1 MVNMIERYLGRP
13 IQDVSWWMWF
23 FLALIVLWVWPLVVL
38 YLIGRLVIDMME
50 YTPSETRFAALSSG
64 ALPEIPTPARSIEA
78 NEDRPASGWW
88 NLDSISVGEGH
99 DRPEN
104 EWWDIGDVQV
114 GSKKDPASDNDR
126 LIQFWSI
133 VGMVF
138 VLTFLVLGADGTA
151 FTFALLSTSMLLV
164 IFYQIGPVRSILGV
178 E

>member
-1 MVNMIERYLGRP
+1 MASMIERYLGRP
-13 IQDVSWWMWF
+13 PQDVSWWMWF
-23 FLALIVLWVWPLVVL
+23 FLALIVLWAWPLVVL

-50 YTPSETRFAALSSG
+50 YAPSETRFTTLSSG
-64 ALPEIPTPARSIEA
+64 TLPEISAPAGSIEE

-114 GSKKDPASDNDR
+114 GSKKDSTSDNDR
-126 LIQFWSI
+126 LIRFWSI

-138 VLTFLVLGADGTA
+138 LLTFLVLGADGMA
-151 FTFALLSTSMLLV
+151 FTFALLSTSILLV